1 MDGFVTLTP
10 EAMART
16 PAFPRALAHRKN
28 ADRRRAE
35 VGATRRSK
43 RAVTPGADVE
53 ASASMLHRRFF
64 AFGAKKDG
72 ERESESSA
80 RTKTERES
88 PAEMRAREVRLHYR
102 CDGRGDG
109 TSDEALCVGEMRAR
123 GVRGGR

>member
-1 MDGFVTLTP
+1 VDGFVTLTP

-16 PAFPRALAHRKN
+16 APAFPRALAHREN

-53 ASASMLHRRFF
+53 ASASMLHRRFS

-72 ERESESSA
+72 ER
-80 RTKTERES
+80 RE
-88 PAEMRAREVRLHYR
+88 
-102 CDGRGDG
+102 GK
-109 TSDEALCVGEMRAR
+109 
-123 GVRGGR
+123 